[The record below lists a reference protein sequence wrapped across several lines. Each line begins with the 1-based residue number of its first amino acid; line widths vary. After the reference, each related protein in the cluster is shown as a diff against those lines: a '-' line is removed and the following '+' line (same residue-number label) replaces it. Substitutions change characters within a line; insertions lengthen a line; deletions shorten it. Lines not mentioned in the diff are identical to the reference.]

1 MWIMKYILE
10 VTSRWTIGEESL
22 DPRFVPD
29 GAKQEYV
36 TICRYGEV
44 IRDELRWVIEL
55 NTLEELEQLA
65 KWGQSIYGCLD
76 NHNGQLV
83 IIYESEIEYPIIE
96 FYNDYRE

>member
-1 MWIMKYILE
+1 M
-10 VTSRWTIGEESL
+10 
-22 DPRFVPD
+22 
-29 GAKQEYV
+29 

-65 KWGQSIYGCLD
+65 KWGQSIYGSLD

-83 IIYESEIEYPIIE
+83 VIYESEIEYPIIE